1 MDGPWGMTNRPRL
14 ILILFGILPS
24 FGAAYKSDNFRVEAT
39 TVEIARQLGQVAE
52 QCRKEQARAWL
63 EKELPRWSQPCSIE
77 VKIALDGRGGRS
89 TFTFDKGKVTSR
101 SIVMEGS
108 LETLRTSVLPHE
120 IAHTIL
126 ADYFGRPLPRWAD
139 EGAAIVSGCPGD
151 RRWYTKLCHEV
162 ADTPGRCM
170 LLRRLLSCRDYPDD
184 VTALYAQSYS
194 LVKFLVDSTGRPAF
208 LAFVARGMKD
218 DDWDGAVRAHYDFH
232 SVEELE
238 RAWLREQKEILL
250 ATPLLQ
256 RGSTKED

>member
-1 MDGPWGMTNRPRL
+1 MDGQMTNRPRL

-24 FGAAYKSDNFRVEAT
+24 LGAVYRSDNFQVEAPSS
-39 TVEIARQLGQVAE
+39 EIARQLGEAAE
-52 QCRKEQARAWL
+52 KCRKQQALAWL
-63 EKELPRWSQPCSIE
+63 EKELPPWSQPCPIK

-89 TFTFDKGKVTSR
+89 AFTFERGRVTSR

-108 LETLRTSVLPHE
+108 LETVRTSVLPHE

-139 EGAAIVSGCPGD
+139 EGAAIVSGCPAD

-194 LVKFLVDSTGRPAF
+194 LVKFLVDSKGRQAY
-208 LAFVARGMKD
+208 LAFVAQGMQD
-218 DDWDGAVRAHYDFH
+218 DDWDEAVRAHYDFH
-232 SVEELE
+232 SVEQLEL
-238 RAWLREQKEILL
+238 AWLRKQKEILL
-250 ATPLLQ
+250 ATPLHQ
-256 RGSTKED
+256 RESRKED